1 MGPGCATLG
10 GVNPDY
16 VNAAYGARTAD
27 ARRDATLIL
36 ECLHATKKWSD
47 ECGTK
52 AVSKPIREL
61 LWFVW
66 EKPRLA
72 RYADKH
78 KLPMLK
84 RKYPGWVPWSP
95 GALKVYKRGLSEPL
109 VLEHVTPSSI
119 IVQDLIT
126 RPPGSPAALIKI
138 LNARLAYTVLTP
150 IENQAITLA
159 GYGTKLVHGD
169 PDPWSRYRAAGLD
182 LTMFRSLATPP
193 E

>member
-1 MGPGCATLG
+1 M
-10 GVNPDY
+10 NPDY

-36 ECLHATKKWSD
+36 ECLHATKRWSD
-47 ECGTK
+47 ECGTR

-72 RYADKH
+72 RYADTH
-78 KLPMLK
+78 KLLMPK

-95 GALKVYKRGLSEPL
+95 GARKVYRRGLSEPL
-109 VLEHVTPSSI
+109 VLEHVTPSAL
-119 IVQDLIT
+119 IVQDLIA

-138 LNARLAYTVLTP
+138 LNDRLAYTVLTP
-150 IENQAITLA
+150 EENQAITRA
-159 GYGTKLVHGD
+159 GHWTKLVDGD

-182 LTMFRSLATPP
+182 LARFRSLVTPP